1 MKKFGR
7 RAAAHQPAPREEFEF
22 TFLRDEEPETHR
34 FGVRA
39 ITDVVG
45 LTSTLMLA
53 KRNPEEAMP
62 AVLRIIAKML
72 DNKDGT
78 PHGWQ
83 PVALPQH
90 EKPEPAGRDDFGQAD
105 GGTLEVVHEE
115 PQPRKFRGPDG
126 GLYTFEHAPRFQA
139 FEAGSSRRRWL
150 HLIEDDDYVS
160 VDAQDLMELFEWIVG
175 LAAGRPT
182 QPSS

>member
-1 MKKFGR
+1 VKKFGR
-7 RAAAHQPAPREEFEF
+7 RAAARQPAPREEFEF

-34 FGVRA
+34 FAVRA

-45 LTSTLMLA
+45 LTSTLLLA
-53 KRNPEEAMP
+53 KRSPEEAMP
-62 AVLRIIAKML
+62 AVLRVIAKML

-78 PHGWQ
+78 PHGWH
-83 PVALPQH
+83 PVAVTGSPAANPDGPAPEGVPQDVAQ
-90 EKPEPAGRDDFGQAD
+90 E
-105 GGTLEVVHEE
+105 
-115 PQPRKFRGPDG
+115 RKFRGPDG
-126 GLYTFEHAPRFQA
+126 HLYTFEHAARFQA

-150 HLIEDDDYVS
+150 HLIDDDDFVS
-160 VDAQDLMELFEWIVG
+160 VDAQDLMELFEWVVG

>member
-7 RAAAHQPAPREEFEF
+7 RAQAHRPAPREEFEF
-22 TFLRDEEPETHR
+22 TFLRDDEPETHR
-34 FGVRA
+34 FAVRA
-39 ITDVVG
+39 HTDVVG

-53 KRNPEEAMP
+53 KSSPEAAMP
-62 AVLRIIAKML
+62 AVLRVIAKML

-78 PHGWQ
+78 PHGWR
-83 PVALPQH
+83 PVPLAD
-90 EKPEPAGRDDFGQAD
+90 KPNPEQAD
-105 GGTLEVVHEE
+105 GPEPDDAEATLRE
-115 PQPRKFRGPDG
+115 RKFRGPDG
-126 GLYTFEHAPRFQA
+126 NLHTFEHAARFQA

-150 HLIEDDDYVS
+150 HLIEEDDYVS
-160 VDAQDLMELFEWIVG
+160 VDAQDLMELFEWAVG